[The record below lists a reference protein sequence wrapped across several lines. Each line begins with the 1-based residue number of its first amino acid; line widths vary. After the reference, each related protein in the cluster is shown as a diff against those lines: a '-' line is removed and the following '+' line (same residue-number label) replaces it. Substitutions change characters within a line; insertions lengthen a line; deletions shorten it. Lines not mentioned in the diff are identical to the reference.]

1 MRGNSTLGAPTP
13 ARRRSSDTGDAAT
26 PRAPVHLPAPAHL
39 NAAPACPNARS
50 PGSCTEHKLACA
62 KSSSIEGPSSQKF
75 VERRKKK
82 KGVPEFVFCA
92 GPGKLFLASTSAPC
106 RCDGGVR
113 AASGLCRGTCGAR
126 AAFTRVLLSVP
137 RVWERPDPGLVS
149 WIGDAGSGFEQR
161 TWRGDAAPVGCHA
174 AGSGSKPAVRRTRR
188 G

>member
-1 MRGNSTLGAPTP
+1 MGIPRWARQRQPAGGPLTP
-13 ARRRSSDTGDAAT
+13 ATLPCHARLCTSPRPRTST
-26 PRAPVHLPAPAHL
+26 PHLLVQMHGHRDP
-39 NAAPACPNARS
+39 ARS
-50 PGSCTEHKLACA
+50 TACLCKEQQHRRPV
-62 KSSSIEGPSSQKF
+62 KSKVRGKAQEEG
-75 VERRKKK
+75 
-82 KGVPEFVFCA
+82 GLPEFVFCA

-106 RCDGGVR
+106 RCDGSVR

-137 RVWERPDPGLVS
+137 RVWQRPDPGLDS
-149 WIGDAGSGFEQR
+149 WSGDAGSRLEQR

>member
-1 MRGNSTLGAPTP
+1 MLMSFFFQ
-13 ARRRSSDTGDAAT
+13 RRRRN
-26 PRAPVHLPAPAHL
+26 PRNLFFALGQE
-39 NAAPACPNARS
+39 S
-50 PGSCTEHKLACA
+50 
-62 KSSSIEGPSSQKF
+62 F
-75 VERRKKK
+75 
-82 KGVPEFVFCA
+82 
-92 GPGKLFLASTSAPC
+92 FLASTSAPC

-137 RVWERPDPGLVS
+137 RVWERSDPGLVS